1 MNKDSFKGSMMLIVT
16 AFIWGIA
23 FIAQSVGME
32 SIETLTF
39 TGIRTLMGSA
49 VLLPIILIKD
59 KGLKFDRKTI
69 TAGILMGSV
78 FFIATNLQQAAFK
91 YSTPGK
97 IAFITAT
104 YIFVIPIL
112 RLFQKK
118 KTSIITWCCILASA
132 VGLYFLCI
140 DPSEGSSLN
149 IGDLLTLGCAVAFA
163 FHILLIDKF
172 TKNHDGL
179 KLSCT
184 QFAFTGIVSLILLPF
199 FEHPTWANISAAG
212 IPLLYAGLLSC
223 GVAYTFEIL
232 GQKYTPPTL
241 ASLIMCTESVFAVI
255 AAAVLLGQIPTL
267 REGIGCVIMFVAI
280 TISQFFQSSSQ
291 KE

>member
-1 MNKDSFKGSMMLIVT
+1 MLLVT
-16 AFIWGIA
+16 ALIWGIA
-23 FIAQSVGME
+23 FIAQSVGMK
-32 SIETLTF
+32 SIETFTF
-39 TGIRTLMGSA
+39 TGIRTLMGSV
-49 VLLPIILIKD
+49 VLLPVILIKD
-59 KGLKFDRKTI
+59 KGFKFDLKTLK
-69 TAGILMGSV
+69 AGIIMGSL

-118 KTSIITWCCILASA
+118 KTSLITWLCILASA

-140 DPSEGSSLN
+140 DPDEGAELN

-163 FHILLIDKF
+163 FHIMLIDRF
-172 TKNHDGL
+172 TKIHDGL

-184 QFAFTGIVSLILLPF
+184 QFAFTGVISLIILPF
-199 FEHPTWANISAAG
+199 FEHPTLADIHSAV
-212 IPLLYAGLLSC
+212 IPLLYAGILSC
-223 GVAYTFEIL
+223 GVAYTLEIL

-241 ASLIMCTESVFAVI
+241 ASLIMCSESVFAVI
-255 AAAVLLGQIPTL
+255 AAALFLKQIPTL
-267 REGIGCVIMFVAI
+267 RECIGCIIMFVAI
-280 TISQFFQSSSQ
+280 TLSQVMQDHRT

>member
-1 MNKDSFKGSMMLIVT
+1 
-16 AFIWGIA
+16 
-23 FIAQSVGME
+23 
-32 SIETLTF
+32 
-39 TGIRTLMGSA
+39 MGA
-49 VLLPIILIKD
+49 GVLLPIILIKD
-59 KGLKFDRKTI
+59 KGFKFNRSTVL
-69 TAGILMGSV
+69 AGILMGSV

-118 KTSIITWCCILASA
+118 KTSLVTWCCILASA

-172 TKNHDGL
+172 TKTRR
-179 KLSCT
+179 S
-184 QFAFTGIVSLILLPF
+184 
-199 FEHPTWANISAAG
+199 
-212 IPLLYAGLLSC
+212 
-223 GVAYTFEIL
+223 
-232 GQKYTPPTL
+232 
-241 ASLIMCTESVFAVI
+241 
-255 AAAVLLGQIPTL
+255 
-267 REGIGCVIMFVAI
+267 
-280 TISQFFQSSSQ
+280 
-291 KE
+291 

>member
-1 MNKDSFKGSMMLIVT
+1 MLLVT

-32 SIETLTF
+32 SIETFTF
-39 TGIRTLMGSA
+39 TGIRTLMGSV
-49 VLLPIILIKD
+49 VLLPVILIKD
-59 KGLKFDRKTI
+59 KGFKFDLKTLK
-69 TAGILMGSV
+69 AGIIMGSL

-118 KTSIITWCCILASA
+118 KTSLITWLCILASA

-140 DPSEGSSLN
+140 DPDEGAELN

-163 FHILLIDKF
+163 FHIMLIDRF
-172 TKNHDGL
+172 TKIHDGL

-184 QFAFTGIVSLILLPF
+184 QFAFTGVISLIILPF
-199 FEHPTWANISAAG
+199 FEHPTLADIHSAV
-212 IPLLYAGLLSC
+212 IPLLYAGILSC
-223 GVAYTFEIL
+223 GVAYTLEIL

-241 ASLIMCTESVFAVI
+241 ASLIMCSESVFAVI
-255 AAAVLLGQIPTL
+255 AAALFLKQIPTL
-267 REGIGCVIMFVAI
+267 REGIGCIIMFVAI
-280 TISQFFQSSSQ
+280 TLSQVMQDHRT

>member
-1 MNKDSFKGSMMLIVT
+1 MNKNSFKGSLMLLIT

-49 VLLPIILIKD
+49 VLLPVILIKD
-59 KGLKFDRKTI
+59 KGFKFDRKTLA
-69 TAGILMGSV
+69 AGVLMGSV
-78 FFIATNLQQAAFK
+78 FFIATNLQQAAFN

-118 KTSIITWCCILASA
+118 KTSMITWCCILASA

-140 DPSEGSSLN
+140 DPSEGTSLN
-149 IGDLLTLGCAVAFA
+149 RGDLLTLGCAVAFA
-163 FHILLIDKF
+163 FHILLIDKY
-172 TKNHDGL
+172 TKVYDGL

-199 FEHPTWANISAAG
+199 FENPTWSAISSAG
-212 IPLLYAGLLSC
+212 IPLLYAGVLSC

-267 REGIGCVIMFVAI
+267 REGIGCIIMFVAI
-280 TISQFFQSSSQ
+280 TISQFFSNKDPQ
-291 KE
+291 E

>member
-1 MNKDSFKGSMMLIVT
+1 MLLIT

-32 SIETLTF
+32 SIETFTF

-49 VLLPIILIKD
+49 VLFPLILIKD
-59 KGLKFDRKTI
+59 RGFKFDLKTVG
-69 TAGILMGSV
+69 AGILMGSV
-78 FFIATNLQQAAFK
+78 FFIATNLQQAAFN

-104 YIFVIPIL
+104 YIFFIPIL

-118 KTSIITWCCILASA
+118 KTSLITWLCILASA
-132 VGLYFLCI
+132 AGLYFLCI
-140 DPSEGSSLN
+140 DPDEGAELN

-163 FHILLIDKF
+163 FHIMLIDRF
-172 TKNHDGL
+172 TKIHDGL

-184 QFAFTGIVSLILLPF
+184 QFAFTGLISIIFLPF
-199 FEHPTWANISAAG
+199 FEHPTWGNIQDAA
-212 IPLLYAGLLSC
+212 IPLLYAGIFSC
-223 GVAYTFEIL
+223 GIAYTLEIL

-241 ASLIMCTESVFAVI
+241 ASLIMCSESVFAVV
-255 AAAVLLGQIPTL
+255 AAALILKQVPTL
-267 REGIGCVIMFVAI
+267 REGVGCIIMFIAI
-280 TISQFFQSSSQ
+280 TLSQVFQNNSKD
-291 KE
+291 KEKAPQH

>member
-1 MNKDSFKGSMMLIVT
+1 MLLVT

-32 SIETLTF
+32 SIETFTF

-49 VLLPIILIKD
+49 VLLPVILIKD
-59 KGLKFDRKTI
+59 KGFKFDLKTLK
-69 TAGILMGSV
+69 AGIIMGSL

-118 KTSIITWCCILASA
+118 KTSLITWLCILASA

-140 DPSEGSSLN
+140 DPYEGAELN

-163 FHILLIDKF
+163 FHIMLIDRF
-172 TKNHDGL
+172 TKIHDGL

-184 QFAFTGIVSLILLPF
+184 QFAFTGVISLIILPF
-199 FEHPTWANISAAG
+199 FEHPTLADIHSAA
-212 IPLLYAGLLSC
+212 IPLLYAGILSC
-223 GVAYTFEIL
+223 GVAYTLEIL

-241 ASLIMCTESVFAVI
+241 ASLIMCSESVFAVI
-255 AAAVLLGQIPTL
+255 AAALIIKQIPTF
-267 REGIGCVIMFVAI
+267 REGIGCIIMFVAI
-280 TISQFFQSSSQ
+280 TLSQVMQDHRT